1 MSDSGRGG
9 DVGGGVLSSD
19 EDQEASKVAPPR
31 QRSLKRKKYI
41 FTNELSSEQLVS
53 KGDGWVTSK
62 TVGLG
67 IEKKK
72 IITKIH
78 SPGGFDCCCCCC

>member
-1 MSDSGRGG
+1 MVKAKSEGGTPVGSPRKWMSDSGRGG
-9 DVGGGVLSSD
+9 DVGGGVPSSD

-53 KGDGWVTSK
+53 KGGPGSLTGEQGWA
-62 TVGLG
+62 G
-67 IEKKK
+67 
-72 IITKIH
+72 
-78 SPGGFDCCCCCC
+78 

>member
-53 KGDGWVTSK
+53 KGGSGSLTGDQGRSGSLTGDQGRSGSLNW
-62 TVGLG
+62 
-67 IEKKK
+67 
-72 IITKIH
+72 
-78 SPGGFDCCCCCC
+78 

>member
-53 KGDGWVTSK
+53 TGGRVTLK
-62 TVGLG
+62 TVL
-67 IEKKK
+67 EKKNCQN
-72 IITKIH
+72 
-78 SPGGFDCCCCCC
+78 SQVGRV